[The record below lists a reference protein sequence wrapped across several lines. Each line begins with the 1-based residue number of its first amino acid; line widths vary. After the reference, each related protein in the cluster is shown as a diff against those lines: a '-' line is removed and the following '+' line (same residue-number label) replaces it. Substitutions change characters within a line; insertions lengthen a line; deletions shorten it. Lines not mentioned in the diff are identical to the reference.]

1 MIARLIVVSMLA
13 CGVTAKAYAVDE
25 SYYNASDIPRMQP
38 YCKARLVPGG
48 MPEGWEYWIAQ
59 IGENFK
65 DLHHYCAAL
74 NYMNRYWSVRNAK
87 DRGYLL
93 SIAMNNLNYMVK
105 AEKPDFV
112 LRGELYSNR
121 GEVFRLQGKLGQA
134 VGDFRHAIELN
145 PKLTRPY
152 LQLISYYE
160 GYKKRGEALEIAKTG
175 LRHRPDSKALQRHYL
190 ELGGKKPFP
199 EPIAAPVAEP
209 VSPQT
214 ADAAPAPTPET
225 GVTPSPANTDTN
237 QTVPEAVIA
246 PPPIGT
252 PSNPFCRF
260 CP

>member
-1 MIARLIVVSMLA
+1 MMSARLILIGVLA
-13 CGVTAKAYAVDE
+13 CGVTANAYAVDE

-38 YCKARLVPGG
+38 YCKARLVPGA
-48 MPEGWEYWIAQ
+48 MPEGWEYWIAR

-74 NYMNRYWSVRNAK
+74 NYMNRYWSARNAK

-112 LRGELYSNR
+112 LRAELYSNR
-121 GEVFRLQGKLGQA
+121 GEVFRLQGNSVQA
-134 VGDFRHAIELN
+134 VGDFRHAIELD

-152 LQLISYYE
+152 LQLINYYE
-160 GYKKRGEALEIAKTG
+160 GIKKRGEALEMATLG
-175 LRHRPDSKALQRHYL
+175 LRHIPDSKALQRHYL
-190 ELGGKKPFP
+190 ELGGKKPLP
-199 EPIAAPVAEP
+199 EPIAAPVADSVPPPTVDAVP
-209 VSPQT
+209 V
-214 ADAAPAPTPET
+214 PEA
-225 GVTPSPANTDTN
+225 GVTATPANTDSK
-237 QTVPEAVIA
+237 QTEPAAVAA

-252 PSNPFCRF
+252 PANPYCRF

>member
-1 MIARLIVVSMLA
+1 MIARLILVSVLA
-13 CGVTAKAYAVDE
+13 CGVTANAYAVDE

-48 MPEGWEYWIAQ
+48 MPEGWEYWIAR

-74 NYMNRYWSVRNAK
+74 NYMNRYWSVRNPK
-87 DRGYLL
+87 DRGYFL
-93 SIAMNNLNYMVK
+93 SIALNNLNYMVT

-112 LRGELYSNR
+112 LRGELYSTR
-121 GEVFRLQGKLGQA
+121 GEVFRLQGKPVQA
-134 VGDFRHAIELN
+134 VGDFRHAIELD

-160 GYKKRGEALEIAKTG
+160 GIKKRGEALEIAKTG
-175 LRHRPDSKALQRHYL
+175 LRHIPDSKALQRHYL

-199 EPIAAPVAEP
+199 EPIVAPVAEP
-209 VSPQT
+209 TSPQT
-214 ADAAPAPTPET
+214 TDAAPTPET
-225 GVTPSPANTDTN
+225 RVTPSPSNTDSS
-237 QTVPEAVIA
+237 QTEPAAVTA

-252 PSNPFCRF
+252 PSNPYCRF

>member
-1 MIARLIVVSMLA
+1 MIARLILVSVLA
-13 CGVTAKAYAVDE
+13 CGVTANAYAVDE

-38 YCKARLVPGG
+38 YCKARLIPGG
-48 MPEGWEYWIAQ
+48 MPEGWDYWIAQ

-65 DLHHYCAAL
+65 DLHHYCAAV

-87 DRGYLL
+87 DQGYLL

-121 GEVFRLQGKLGQA
+121 GEVFRLQGKPAQA

-152 LQLISYYE
+152 LQMISYFDSIN
-160 GYKKRGEALEIAKTG
+160 KRGEALEMAKSG
-175 LRHRPDSKALQRHYL
+175 LRHRPDSKALQRRYL

-199 EPIAAPVAEP
+199 EPIVAPDAEP
-209 VSPQT
+209 ALPQT
-214 ADAAPAPTPET
+214 ADALPATELETEVTSSPT
-225 GVTPSPANTDTN
+225 NTDTS
-237 QTVPEAVIA
+237 QTEPATVAV

-252 PSNPFCRF
+252 PSNPYCRF